1 MAKQFRLQVFTQEKK
16 VVDELV
22 TSLQAPG
29 VDGYF
34 GVLADHAPLISL
46 LGSGDL
52 TVTGADGQSRTFA
65 LTGGFLEVTNNTAT
79 LLADSLASR

>member
-22 TSLQAPG
+22 TALQAPG

-34 GVLADHAPLISL
+34 GILADHAPLIST
-46 LGSGDL
+46 LGEGDL
-52 TVTGADGQSRTFA
+52 TVTGSDGKRGLKLS
-65 LTGGFLEVTNNTAT
+65 GGFLEVANNTAVV
-79 LLADSLASR
+79 LADSMTEA

>member
-29 VDGYF
+29 LDGYF
-34 GVLADHAPLISL
+34 GVLADHAPLISA
-46 LGSGDL
+46 LGSGSL
-52 TVTGADGQSRTFA
+52 TVVGNDGTRVMNLS
-65 LTGGFLEVTNNTAT
+65 GGFLEVANNTAT
-79 LLADSLASR
+79 ILADSLVEA

>member
-29 VDGYF
+29 IDGYF
-34 GVLADHAPLISL
+34 GVLADHAPLISA

-52 TVTGADGQSRTFA
+52 TITGIDGTRKLV
-65 LTGGFLEVTNNTAT
+65 LTGGFMEVVNNTAT
-79 LLADSLASR
+79 VLADSLSEA

>member
-16 VVDELV
+16 VVDELI

-34 GVLADHAPLISL
+34 GVLADHAPLISA
-46 LGSGDL
+46 LGKGDL
-52 TVTGADGQSRTFA
+52 TIVGNEGTRVID
-65 LTGGFLEVTNNTAT
+65 LTGGFLEVVNNTAT
-79 LLADSLASR
+79 ILADSISEA

>member
-29 VDGYF
+29 LDGYF
-34 GVLADHAPLISL
+34 GVLADHAPLISA
-46 LGSGDL
+46 LGQGDL
-52 TVTGADGQSRTFA
+52 TIVGNDGTRVLNLA
-65 LTGGFLEVTNNTAT
+65 GGFLEVANNTAT
-79 LLADSLASR
+79 ILADSLAEA

>member
-16 VVDELV
+16 VVDELI

-34 GVLADHAPLISL
+34 GVLADHAPLISA
-46 LGSGDL
+46 LGKGDL
-52 TVTGADGQSRTFA
+52 TIVSSEGTRVID
-65 LTGGFLEVTNNTAT
+65 LTGGFLEVVNNTAT
-79 LLADSLASR
+79 ILADSISEA

>member
-29 VDGYF
+29 ADGYF
-34 GVLADHAPLISL
+34 GVLADHAPLISA
-46 LGSGDL
+46 LGKGDL
-52 TVTGADGQSRTFA
+52 TITGADGTRKVA
-65 LTGGFLEVTNNTAT
+65 LTGGFLEVANNTAI
-79 LLADSLASR
+79 LLADSLSEA

>member
-29 VDGYF
+29 IDGYF
-34 GVLADHAPLISL
+34 GVLADHAPLISA

-52 TVTGADGQSRTFA
+52 TITSNEGSRKLT
-65 LTGGFLEVTNNTAT
+65 LTGGFMEVVNNTAT
-79 LLADSLASR
+79 VLADSLSEA

>member
-34 GVLADHAPLISL
+34 GVLADHAPLISA
-46 LGSGDL
+46 LGTGDL
-52 TVTGADGQSRTFA
+52 TITGADGTRTLN
-65 LTGGFLEVTNNTAT
+65 LTGGFLEVVNNTAT
-79 LLADSLASR
+79 ILADSLEA

>member
-22 TSLQAPG
+22 TSIQAPG

-34 GVLADHAPLISL
+34 GVLADHAPLISA
-46 LGSGDL
+46 LGKGNL
-52 TVTGADGQSRTFA
+52 TVTGADGTRVLG
-65 LTGGFLEVTNNTAT
+65 LTGGFIEVVNNTAT
-79 LLADSLASR
+79 VLADTLSDV